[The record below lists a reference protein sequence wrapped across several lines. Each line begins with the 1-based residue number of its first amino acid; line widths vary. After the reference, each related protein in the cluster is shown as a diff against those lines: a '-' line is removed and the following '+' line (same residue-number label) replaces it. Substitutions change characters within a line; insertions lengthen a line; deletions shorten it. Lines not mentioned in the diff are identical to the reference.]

1 MIHHRACTP
10 ATAPGRKQGAQSI
23 GHCLTERQI
32 HACASENP
40 APRWLSPYARQT
52 HNLESADAFR
62 PGEQGKTVIA
72 DKAHDVRSRVIG
84 TLLTTGTEVVPSCG
98 KEQREDDVDLYK
110 AHHAI
115 ENFFEPVQSLP
126 VRG

>member
-1 MIHHRACTP
+1 MRFRKPRSPLAFTLRQ
-10 ATAPGRKQGAQSI
+10 GR
-23 GHCLTERQI
+23 L
-32 HACASENP
+32 
-40 APRWLSPYARQT
+40 

-62 PGEQGKTVIA
+62 PGEQGKTAIA
-72 DKAHDVRSRVIG
+72 DKSHDVRSRVIG

-115 ENFFEPVQSLP
+115 ENFFEPVQSLS
-126 VRG
+126 VRGERADQDGLKGANRRWAS

>member
-1 MIHHRACTP
+1 MSARFTLAPQEAPLPAGFHLTP
-10 ATAPGRKQGAQSI
+10 
-23 GHCLTERQI
+23 E
-32 HACASENP
+32 
-40 APRWLSPYARQT
+40 QT
-52 HNLESADAFR
+52 HDLESADAFR

-98 KEQREDDVDLYK
+98 KEQREDDADLYK

>member
-1 MIHHRACTP
+1 MSARFTLAPQEAPLPAGFHLTP
-10 ATAPGRKQGAQSI
+10 G
-23 GHCLTERQI
+23 
-32 HACASENP
+32 
-40 APRWLSPYARQT
+40 QT

-72 DKAHDVRSRVIG
+72 DKACDVRSRVIG
-84 TLLTTGTEVVPSCG
+84 TLLPTGTEVVPSCG

-115 ENFFEPVQSLP
+115 ENFFEPVQSLS
-126 VRG
+126 VRGERADQDGLKGANRRWAS